1 MPENHDDSQNDASS
15 GTDPAD
21 PTVRARNLIARG
33 TIAQRGDTAK
43 EMAKGPGADVLKL
56 ARRALRRA
64 EEVII
69 EVLSLVPPPKPI
81 ACKAGCPWCCHIR
94 LTATPPEVL
103 LVLDYIREHFTAPE
117 IAALERKVANVDAFT
132 RGRDG
137 EDRAKQR
144 LPCPLL
150 KDGACSVHSVR
161 PLSCRAVVS
170 VDVAACKRA
179 YDSHMEEPVPQHD
192 LQILAANGIGYG
204 ILAGLADV
212 SFSVEDAEMN
222 AALALGLADK
232 DIGQRW
238 LRGEPVFTPATLT
251 RRKV

>member
-1 MPENHDDSQNDASS
+1 MNADSPVHSPVA
-15 GTDPAD
+15 
-21 PTVRARNLIARG
+21 RARDRIARA
-33 TIAQRGDTAK
+33 TIAQREETA
-43 EMAKGPGADVLKL
+43 EAIAEAKSRGSVASVLQL
-56 ARRALRRA
+56 AHRALRRA

-69 EVLSLVPPPKPI
+69 EVLELVPPPLPI

-103 LVLDYIREHFTAPE
+103 LVLDHIAETFAAGE
-117 IAALERKVANVDAFT
+117 VAALERKVANIDAYT
-132 RGRDG
+132 RGLDA
-137 EDRAKQR
+137 EDRARLR

-150 KDGACSVHSVR
+150 KDGSCSVHPVR

-179 YDSHMEEPVPQHD
+179 YESRMEEPVPQHD

-204 ILAGLADV
+204 ILAGMADAGCA
-212 SFSVEDAEMN
+212 VEDAEMN
-222 AALALGLADK
+222 AALALGLADR

-238 LRGEPVFTPATLT
+238 LKGEPAFTQAALT
-251 RRKV
+251 KKK